1 MFGGRGSS
9 QQALNVVAWA
19 TLPFAIR
26 EILRLVAMWNSGQ
39 LLTNLGL
46 SGFAPAGEGTMALLF
61 LALLTLVDIYL
72 LWQIGLIILGARLA
86 ANISRFKVWS
96 AVLIAMLLL
105 LALRVIPTLLAA
117 QFNDLTVI
125 RPFF

>member
-1 MFGGRGSS
+1 
-9 QQALNVVAWA
+9 
-19 TLPFAIR
+19 
-26 EILRLVAMWNSGQ
+26 
-39 LLTNLGL
+39 
-46 SGFAPAGEGTMALLF
+46 
-61 LALLTLVDIYL
+61 
-72 LWQIGLIILGARLA
+72 LIILGARLA